1 MKQACWG
8 VGRKARIVKKT
19 GNKINDDD
27 CFRESQ
33 GAETNNDEGGGS
45 SRGSGEGGTPLFGLS
60 GC

>member
-1 MKQACWG
+1 M
-8 VGRKARIVKKT
+8 KKT